1 MIEYYFKTSKDDN
14 YVSLASPK
22 EGCWI
27 HIDEAITT
35 DLDQLCT
42 LTGLEYTEVQDSLD
56 KYEIPRIEK
65 VRSNTLIFT
74 RHPIELD
81 LPFGLYTA
89 TLTFILTPDYFIT
102 ISPQKN
108 TLIRNFLTKKN
119 PFSTLERS
127 TLLLQL
133 MLRVTQDFM
142 SHIRKVRHNVMTQ
155 EKEMIN
161 VESDEIAILTRHEE
175 ILNQYQYTLEPTH
188 TVFEE
193 FHSERYSNL
202 HAKEREI
209 LEDLLLAVKQ
219 SESLCAIALKSIR
232 SLRDSYQ
239 IIFTNN
245 LHKTIKLLTGLTI
258 ILNIPTMI
266 ASIYG
271 MNVDL
276 PFSQNTHAFTLILS
290 SILIFSILGLM
301 IFRRVRWL

>member
-1 MIEYYFKTSKDDN
+1 MIEYYFKTAKDEN
-14 YVSLASPK
+14 FISLASSK

-27 HIDEAITT
+27 HIDEASTT
-35 DLDQLCT
+35 DLDHICM

-65 VRSNTLIFT
+65 VRSNILVFT

-81 LPFGLYTA
+81 VPFGLYTA
-89 TLTFILTPDYFIT
+89 TLTFILTPNYFIS
-102 ISPQKN
+102 ISTQKN
-108 TLIRNFLTKKN
+108 TLIRNFLTKKSKL
-119 PFSTLERS
+119 STLQR
-127 TLLLQL
+127 TKLLLHL
-133 MLRVTQDFM
+133 MLRTTQDFM
-142 SHIRKVRHNVMTQ
+142 SHIRRVRHNVMTQ
-155 EKEMIN
+155 ETEMIN
-161 VESDEIAILTRHEE
+161 VDSDEITILTRHEE

-193 FHSERYSNL
+193 IRSGRYTNL
-202 HAKEREI
+202 HEKEQEL

-276 PFSQNTHAFTLILS
+276 PFAQSTHAFILILS
-290 SILIFSILGLM
+290 SIFICSILGLL
-301 IFRRVRWL
+301 IFRKVRWL